1 MAKLKDVFGAATSV
15 VKNPDKVVTGGSR
28 PSSNRPSGSSSRPSG
43 GSASRPSGSSAGSSG
58 NVTGGYNPNLTSKP
72 GGGRNPS
79 SGYDR
84 SPVSGGSGIYSVSDI
99 GKNDRF
105 DHLTGG
111 VDMSRRPDL
120 AGGYATSGGYTV
132 FYDKDGYAVR
142 AKKGVVDYAP
152 HLDYNA
158 GKGTYGTS
166 GAWTDNEM
174 LSAADRKRIQSIQA
188 QMQAGKLT
196 GDEANRL
203 ANQIRS
209 GYGYTIDKGGYV
221 TDLGAKGA
229 VDRRRNEWG
238 LPTEALSD
246 EQAYFNYLMGT
257 DTSRKAQESGGV
269 MSFEDYMNSGLV
281 PQQYVPPA
289 AGGQWTP
296 ETGGQWQGSG
306 QWMPGGS
313 MGGFGS
319 GYPSF
324 EDFLEET
331 GYDQY
336 AEATQDAIRAAVQNA
351 VNGYRD
357 QIDATNRDSD
367 DLARQ
372 AYIAMMQGQKN
383 LDQQMAAG
391 GYAGGMADSQR
402 IATETDY
409 QNNLNEIEKMRM
421 ETVKELESAIANA
434 RLTGDMQTAQELA
447 NYLQNI
453 QGQWMNYIQNQQQM
467 DRQDYWNRQQME
479 NDNFWN
485 QQSMDRQTLE
495 NNRNWAMQQMAKGIL
510 PDDATLAA
518 AGISKQAAQ
527 QYVGMVL
534 GETGGGTVTQGTSQ
548 TARRSTG
555 GGYSNGSLT
564 RSQVQEMQKALGVT
578 ADGLWGSE
586 SKAAAGGM
594 TADQAWAAY
603 KGNGNGNA
611 AQFSRLMD
619 QLSII
624 MSEEIPSAAAKNIQ
638 TLIDRNW
645 DQLSTSQQLEVN
657 ELLKRYGFIQ

>member
-43 GSASRPSGSSAGSSG
+43 GSSSRPSGGSSGSSG

-84 SPVSGGSGIYSVSDI
+84 SPVSGGSGIYGVSDI

-174 LSAADRKRIQSIQA
+174 LSAADRKRIQSIRA

-238 LPTEALSD
+238 LPTESLSS

-289 AGGQWTP
+289 SSGQWTTP
-296 ETGGQWQGSG
+296 GAGGQWQGSG

-313 MGGFGS
+313 MDGFGS
-319 GYPSF
+319 GMGDAFQYIKDLYEQQLAADLAALKS
-324 EDFLEET
+324 T
-331 GYDQY
+331 YDQNM
-336 AEATQDAIRAAVQNA
+336 ADISAQ
-351 VNGYRD
+351 
-357 QIDATNRDSD
+357 D
-367 DLARQ
+367 DLISSEYDKQRNQLAAQNDLQR
-372 AYIAMMQGQKN
+372 MQMNEMGILQGLN
-383 LDQQMAAG
+383 TGATGQMALAQNVAYQG
-391 GYAGGMADSQR
+391 GLAQLGGQEAQSLADV
-402 IATETDY
+402 A
-409 QNNLNEIEKMRM
+409 LEKSKLAAQYRNAAEQM
-421 ETVKELESAIANA
+421 KAQGNAQLASALYDEYV
-434 RLTGDMQTAQELA
+434 R
-447 NYLQNI
+447 
-453 QGQWMNYIQNQQQM
+453 QQQAAWEYQQAM
-467 DRQDYWNRQQME
+467 WDRQRWEQQFAYQKQQDQRDYAASVVN
-479 NDNFWN
+479 
-485 QQSMDRQTLE
+485 SMLSGGVMPDTSLLE
-495 NNRNWAMQQMAKGIL
+495 
-510 PDDATLAA
+510 A
-518 AGISKQAAQ
+518 AGISADMAQAYQ
-527 QYVGMVL
+527 QMVL
-534 GETGGGTVTQGTSQ
+534 KAANGTGS
-548 TARRSTG
+548 RRSRTG
-555 GGYSNGSLT
+555 SKGSSPKPASGSSALTNSAGTAVSPISYDEVFRNSSSGAYGSGYNMVLND
-564 RSQVQEMQKALGVT
+564 VQAKWARGADLETLAGVVEI
-578 ADGLWGSE
+578 GLL
-586 SKAAAGGM
+586 
-594 TADQAWAAY
+594 
-603 KGNGNGNA
+603 NGNLTNEGA
-611 AQFSRLMD
+611 D
-619 QLSII
+619 SILR
-624 MSEEIPSAAAKNIQ
+624 A
-638 TLIDRNW
+638 
-645 DQLSTSQQLEVN
+645 
-657 ELLKRYGFIQ
+657 LKLNL